1 MFIVS
6 PQKMLLISTDSVNML
21 KLICIWSGLAWKRWL
36 EADQMILAHCL
47 APRPDPLGQNL
58 THSARTKSVW
68 AGFAQHD
75 PDHLWKNATESES
88 GKLVVSWLPH
98 ARSWSWWFL
107 HTGLLP
113 DQMHLAKP
121 WPGHPDRIWVS
132 FAQYDPCLLW
142 KIGTESDAGSRIR
155 HIRSGPIVAARW
167 P

>member
-1 MFIVS
+1 MLIVS
-6 PQKMLLISTDSVNML
+6 PQKMLLMSTDPVNML
-21 KLICIWSGLAWKRWL
+21 NLICIWSGLAWKCWP

-68 AGFAQHD
+68 AGFARHD
-75 PDHLWKNATESES
+75 PGYLWKNATESES

-107 HTGLLP
+107 HTGLLS

-121 WPGHPDRIWVS
+121 WPGHPDRMFQFRTVWSVPTLWVMTQS
-132 FAQYDPCLLW
+132 ASLPFTLPSMVC
-142 KIGTESDAGSRIR
+142 KE
-155 HIRSGPIVAARW
+155 
-167 P
+167 